1 MIDLKYNIS
10 NFNHFLNPKIFLD
23 ESKGGR
29 FQIILWNLS
38 LPRGKVI
45 LFDPNIKWIC
55 SPNHLFQKVIKIM

>member
-1 MIDLKYNIS
+1 MIGLKYNIS

-45 LFDPNIKWIC
+45 LFDPEHQVI
-55 SPNHLFQKVIKIM
+55 LFTKPFIPKGN